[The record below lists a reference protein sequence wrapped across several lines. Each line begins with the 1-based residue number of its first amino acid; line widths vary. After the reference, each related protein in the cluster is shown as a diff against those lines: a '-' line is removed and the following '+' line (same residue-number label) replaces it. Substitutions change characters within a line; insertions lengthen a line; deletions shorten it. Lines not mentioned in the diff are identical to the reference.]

1 MQYVDFTIII
11 DTREQHPW
19 ELKHYTKASR
29 KLDTGDYS
37 VEGFE
42 NLLCIER
49 KYSISEFVN
58 NMGEKR
64 FKDVLE
70 RMKSY
75 EYAFIIMEFN
85 FNDILNFPIGST
97 IPKRVWDKLKISPS
111 YIIKYITDIQMKYG
125 IHVLFCDSP
134 AGAEKMALS
143 IMRRVVENHGNKTE

>member
-1 MQYVDFTIII
+1 MQYVDFTVII

-19 ELKHYTKASR
+19 ELKHYTKANR

-42 NLLCIER
+42 HLLCIER

-58 NMGEKR
+58 NMSEKR

-70 RMKSY
+70 RMSSY
-75 EYAFIIMEFN
+75 KYAYMIMEFS
-85 FNDILNFPIGST
+85 FDDVLNFPVGST

-111 YIIKYITDIQMKYG
+111 YIIKYLTDIQMKYG
-125 IHVLFCDSP
+125 IHVLFCGSSS
-134 AGAEKMALS
+134 GAEKMALS
-143 IMRRVVENHGNKTE
+143 IMRRVVEQHDQ

>member
-19 ELKHYTKASR
+19 ELKHYSKASR

-37 VEGFE
+37 VEGLE

-70 RMKSY
+70 RMKAY
-75 EYAFIIMEFN
+75 QYAFIIMEFN
-85 FNDILNFPIGST
+85 FSDILNFPVGST
-97 IPKRVWDKLKISPS
+97 IPKKVWDKLKISPS

-125 IHVLFCDSP
+125 IHILFCDSVV
-134 AGAEKMALS
+134 GAEKMALS
-143 IMRRVVENHGNKTE
+143 IMRRVVENHADRT

>member
-1 MQYVDFTIII
+1 MQYVDFTIIV

-19 ELKHYTKASR
+19 ELKHYTTASR

-42 NLLCIER
+42 NTLCIER

-64 FKDVLE
+64 FRDVLE

-111 YIIKYITDIQMKYG
+111 YIIK
-125 IHVLFCDSP
+125 
-134 AGAEKMALS
+134 
-143 IMRRVVENHGNKTE
+143 

>member
-1 MQYVDFTIII
+1 MQYVDFTIIV

-19 ELKHYTKASR
+19 ELKHYTTASR

-42 NLLCIER
+42 NILCIER

-70 RMKSY
+70 RMQPYQYS
-75 EYAFIIMEFN
+75 F
-85 FNDILNFPIGST
+85 
-97 IPKRVWDKLKISPS
+97 
-111 YIIKYITDIQMKYG
+111 IIKYNSIS
-125 IHVLFCDSP
+125 SP
-134 AGAEKMALS
+134 NCSLC
-143 IMRRVVENHGNKTE
+143 VVHLPTSNIKNQSLPFNVF

>member
-1 MQYVDFTIII
+1 MQYVDFTIIV

-19 ELKHYTKASR
+19 ELKHYTTASR

-42 NLLCIER
+42 NVLCIER

-75 EYAFIIMEFN
+75 DYSFIIMEFN

-111 YIIKYITDIQMKYG
+111 YIIKYITDIQMHYG

>member
-1 MQYVDFTIII
+1 MQYVDFTIIV

-19 ELKHYTKASR
+19 ELKHYTTASR

-42 NLLCIER
+42 NILCIER

-70 RMKSY
+70 RMQPYQYS
-75 EYAFIIMEFN
+75 FIIMEFN

-97 IPKRVWDKLKISPS
+97 IPKKVWDKLKISPS
-111 YIIKYITDIQMKYG
+111 YIIKYITLTILFISLTYSFFFI
-125 IHVLFCDSP
+125 IHTNEYLKKKLKIFD
-134 AGAEKMALS
+134 
-143 IMRRVVENHGNKTE
+143 